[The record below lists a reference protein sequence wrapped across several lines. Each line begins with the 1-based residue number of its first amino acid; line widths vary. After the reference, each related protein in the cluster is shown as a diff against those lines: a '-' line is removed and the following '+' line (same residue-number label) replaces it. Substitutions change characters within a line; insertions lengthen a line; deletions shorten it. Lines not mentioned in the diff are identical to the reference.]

1 MKQYL
6 TNGKIKVGACT
17 LPGRKLPS
25 LFIEEEN
32 KITVIGHFNS
42 KEDAELFVDKLAEIV
57 GRR

>member
-6 TNGKIKVGACT
+6 TNGKFKVGACI

-42 KEDAELFVDKLAEIV
+42 EEDAEMFIEKLADIV